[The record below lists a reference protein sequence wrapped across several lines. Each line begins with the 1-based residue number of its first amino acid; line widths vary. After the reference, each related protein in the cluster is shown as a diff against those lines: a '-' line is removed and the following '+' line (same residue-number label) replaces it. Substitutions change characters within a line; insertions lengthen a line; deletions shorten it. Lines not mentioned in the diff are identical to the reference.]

1 MRDYYK
7 RLEKKLKKKQHDEAK
22 ANGINLVEGSAR
34 SNAMC
39 NINEY
44 LRDNELESLNE
55 EVKLKK

>member
-44 LRDNELESLNE
+44 LRDNELESS
-55 EVKLKK
+55 